1 MIGKIRRLF
10 NKLGKKYTEYAKKYL
25 LTNIGL
31 IVLTFYSMIIG
42 LESGYNSV
50 VFKSLMMFVCI
61 NFLVETTY
69 KKDNKKRLYLYI
81 LSVFLSIL
89 ISFLCNFNDVR
100 LVLVFFGI
108 NLILLFIGLYQIIK
122 NKKDI
127 SNYASKVFFNLFK
140 VELFTM
146 ILLVGFGII
155 YAIMLILIIDGYSV
169 EFYSKLVLFII
180 GVYNIPFTIISIDN
194 VSDDVPDIIH
204 TLINRVLLVLLDT
217 SFIVILIYVIK
228 ILVTGSI
235 PQNQV
240 FAIVLLLFMF
250 AYPMIILLG
259 NYDGKIEKF
268 NVKYLPYVFVIPVL
282 LQMHSLFLRI
292 DTYGVTNIRYLG
304 IYIII
309 VEVVSIIL
317 LLIKDKKYF
326 KYLFIFLAVLIY
338 VLFISPFSNLYEA
351 PIMLQVNRL
360 TSIWTENTSE
370 NDITKDERQV
380 IKDIYDYLK
389 DEQNADSF
397 MPKYL
402 SLEKINKYLM
412 NTRDKYDGELSQYY
426 SYVNKNESI
435 DVKEFSTFK
444 HIRYGVRSVDIN
456 EGILE
461 IEDDTFNIKE
471 DVDDFIRVYY
481 DNYSYDKE
489 IMFYSETGKVFVV
502 ETMSFYYNGNMDS
515 LDNFELEGYLL
526 YR

>member
-1 MIGKIRRLF
+1 
-10 NKLGKKYTEYAKKYL
+10 
-25 LTNIGL
+25 
-31 IVLTFYSMIIG
+31 
-42 LESGYNSV
+42 
-50 VFKSLMMFVCI
+50 
-61 NFLVETTY
+61 
-69 KKDNKKRLYLYI
+69 
-81 LSVFLSIL
+81 
-89 ISFLCNFNDVR
+89 
-100 LVLVFFGI
+100 
-108 NLILLFIGLYQIIK
+108 
-122 NKKDI
+122 
-127 SNYASKVFFNLFK
+127 
-140 VELFTM
+140 
-146 ILLVGFGII
+146 
-155 YAIMLILIIDGYSV
+155 
-169 EFYSKLVLFII
+169 
-180 GVYNIPFTIISIDN
+180 
-194 VSDDVPDIIH
+194 
-204 TLINRVLLVLLDT
+204 
-217 SFIVILIYVIK
+217 
-228 ILVTGSI
+228 
-235 PQNQV
+235 
-240 FAIVLLLFMF
+240 
-250 AYPMIILLG
+250 
-259 NYDGKIEKF
+259 
-268 NVKYLPYVFVIPVL
+268 
-282 LQMHSLFLRI
+282 
-292 DTYGVTNIRYLG
+292 
-304 IYIII
+304 
-309 VEVVSIIL
+309 
-317 LLIKDKKYF
+317 
-326 KYLFIFLAVLIY
+326 
-338 VLFISPFSNLYEA
+338 
-351 PIMLQVNRL
+351 MLQVNRL